1 MASIRKRNGKYQA
14 QFKHRGYYRAKTFDR
29 IADARD
35 WIQEEYQ
42 RVAVEFNF
50 TKKVRPRNTAEILIR
65 YLSEITPTKR
75 GFVSETAVLN
85 KLLLER
91 WVKIPLDNLC
101 ISHIASYRDRRLQ
114 EVSPAT
120 FKRQFNVVKS
130 ACKLAEDE
138 WNLETPL
145 TLLKRLRYPQ
155 PKPKLVTRITAQ
167 KEAAL
172 IHAAKNTTT
181 PQLANIIRI
190 ALATGMRRGEILG
203 IRPEHIDKD
212 HRLLQIPDTKNG
224 YPRVFPLND
233 TLLEILQEFAIA
245 DSKPSANGL
254 RQAWERIRIKARC
267 PNVRFHDLRHEAIS
281 RWWEQGLTL
290 PQIASRSGHR
300 SFSEL
305 FRYSHCSDLLAR
317 QLTE

>member
-29 IADARD
+29 ISDARD

-42 RVAVEFNF
+42 RVAFEFNF
-50 TKKVRPRNTAEILIR
+50 TKKMRPQNTAEILVR

-75 GFVSETAVLN
+75 GFISEAAVLN
-85 KLLLER
+85 KLLREH

-101 ISHIASYRDRRLQ
+101 ITHIASFRDRRLQ
-114 EVSPAT
+114 EVSSAT
-120 FKRQFNVVKS
+120 FKRQFSIVKS

-145 TLLKRLRYPQ
+145 SLLKRLRYPQ
-155 PKPKLVTRITAQ
+155 PKPKLISRVTPQ
-167 KEAAL
+167 QEAAL
-172 IHAAKNTTT
+172 IEAAEGTST

-203 IRPEHIDKD
+203 IQPEHIDEN

-224 YPRVFPLND
+224 YPRIFPLND
-233 TLLEILQEFAIA
+233 ALLKILREFAIT
-245 DSKPSANGL
+245 DCKPSANGL
-254 RQAWERIRIKARC
+254 RQAWERIRTKAGC
-267 PNVRFHDLRHEAIS
+267 PIVRFHDLRHEAIS

-305 FRYSHCSDLLAR
+305 FRYSHCSDILAR
-317 QLTE
+317 